1 MIAIA
6 PELPAVV
13 QADPQALYE
22 AAVADRRAGRPAAA
36 VAKLEAVLAARPDHL
51 DARLNLGLA
60 LLALDR
66 LDEAEAAFAAVAA
79 RAPAYA
85 DARAGLA
92 RVAQRRGDLATARRE
107 AAEAVRLAPGDPEAA
122 ALARSLAEPPRWRL
136 DVGVARSEL
145 SGGLPDWSE
154 ARVAVSGALDER
166 WSAALAVEATER
178 FDNRDIYVEARLD
191 RRFGRGGAY
200 VLLGGAP
207 DADYRPELI
216 LGLGGEARLTERL
229 TATLDAST
237 ARYPT
242 GAVTSVQPG
251 LRVEVLP
258 ERLQLAARWIVV
270 RDEGGETRQGWAVQS
285 RWQATPRL
293 GLRLGYA
300 DAPES
305 SEGVTVDV
313 AAWSLGADIDVTD
326 RLTLRLGV
334 VSEDRGAY
342 DRREAAV
349 GFGLRF

>member
-6 PELPAVV
+6 PDPPAVV

-22 AAVADRRAGRPAAA
+22 AAVADRRAGRPADA
-36 VAKLEAVLAARPDHL
+36 VAKLEAVLAARPDDL

-66 LDEAEAAFAAVAA
+66 LEEAEAAFAAVLA

-85 DARAGLA
+85 DARIGRA
-92 RVAQRRGDLATARRE
+92 RVARRRGDLATARRE
-107 AAEAVRLAPGDPEAA
+107 AAEAVRLAPEDAEAA

-136 DVGVARSEL
+136 DLDGARSEL
-145 SGGLPDWSE
+145 SGGLADWSE
-154 ARVAVSGALDER
+154 ARVAVSGAIADR

-178 FDNRDIYVEARLD
+178 FDNRDTYVEGRLD
-191 RRFGRGGAY
+191 RRSGRGGAY
-200 VLLGGAP
+200 VLVGGAP

-216 LGLGGEARLTERL
+216 LGVGGQARLTDRL
-229 TATLDAST
+229 SATLDASA

-242 GAVTSVQPG
+242 GAVTAIQPG
-251 LRVEVLP
+251 LLIEIAP
-258 ERLQLAARWIVV
+258 DRLQLAARWIIV
-270 RDEGGETRQGWAVQS
+270 RDEGGQDRQGWAIQS
-285 RWQATPRL
+285 RWQASGKL
-293 GLRLGYA
+293 GLRIGYA

-313 AAWSLGADIDVTD
+313 SAWSLGADIDVTD
-326 RLTLRLGV
+326 RLRLRIGAV
-334 VSEDRGAY
+334 AEDRGAY
-342 DRREAAV
+342 DRREAAL

>member
-6 PELPAVV
+6 PEAPAVV
-13 QADPQALYE
+13 QADPGALYE
-22 AAVADRRAGRPAAA
+22 AAVADRRAGRPAEA

-154 ARVAVSGALDER
+154 ARVAVSGALNER

-178 FDNRDIYVEARLD
+178 FDNRDTYVEGRLD

-200 VLLGGAP
+200 VLLGGGP
-207 DADYRPELI
+207 DADYRPQLI

-242 GAVTSVQPG
+242 GTVTSVQPG
-251 LRVEVLP
+251 LRAEVLP
-258 ERLQLAARWIVV
+258 DRLQLAARWIVV
-270 RDEGGETRQGWAVQS
+270 RDESGNDRQGWAVQS

-313 AAWSLGADIDVTD
+313 AAWSLGADIEVTD
-326 RLTLRLGV
+326 RLTLRLGA